1 LRIGLKAS
9 NNDKKRILG
18 STINVGE
25 SIGSV
30 ERMSNNVGNVKRC
43 QKEIK

>member
-1 LRIGLKAS
+1 LKAS
-9 NNDKKRILG
+9 NNAKRILG
-18 STINVGE
+18 NTINVGE

-30 ERMSNNVGNVKRC
+30 ERMSNNARNVKRC